1 MPLIAFNQIVEYCE
15 GSGCRRKRI
24 LKSFAEQVTVSL
36 CGKTCDACRHP
47 NLVARCLEDFTT
59 ACALRQKNGSSR
71 IFRTS
76 STDAIDREQ
85 LSEFWNQDEEANGSE
100 EDIPDSDG
108 RSVVIRLYI
117 HVDEFSLV
125 DGNEFVNNLTRSKLQ
140 SKLGVNEKLAM
151 LQRAEENFYRNNNAY
166 KQSNKVDKNAISDP
180 MRGASRQR
188 LQNAL
193 KQVQQRLD
201 NFKVEME
208 TSASL
213 LKDECYKKYGKAGKS
228 FYYLQVASTLIPK
241 SSSFNTKLPQIPSF
255 SEFVNSRKAK
265 GDQLHDT
272 KKHSSRVEKKM
283 RI

>member
-71 IFRTS
+71 IFRTRYHMQTMVSFVTLFDILIWLYGYKDGTLRELFGSS

-108 RSVVIRLYI
+108 SVVIRLYI

-213 LKDECYKKYGKAGKS
+213 LKDECYKKYGKAVRGGVVGAIVTAATTRS
-228 FYYLQVASTLIPK
+228 
-241 SSSFNTKLPQIPSF
+241 
-255 SEFVNSRKAK
+255 
-265 GDQLHDT
+265 
-272 KKHSSRVEKKM
+272 
-283 RI
+283 